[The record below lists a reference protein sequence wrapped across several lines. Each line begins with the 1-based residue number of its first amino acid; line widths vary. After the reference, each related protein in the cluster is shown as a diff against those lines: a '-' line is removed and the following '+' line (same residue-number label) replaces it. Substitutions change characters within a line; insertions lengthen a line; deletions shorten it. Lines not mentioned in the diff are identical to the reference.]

1 MSNSA
6 SSCHPSSIA
15 STVADF
21 TEMPSARAGAANAR
35 RKRAASPRRKRAF
48 QAATGAAWKY
58 EFEKG
63 TRLIGSLVGVEI
75 NPLAAVNRTGNGTAG
90 KEGPAGARPGAAR
103 QVMRPRYNLP
113 LFTTAGQRPS

>member
-6 SSCHPSSIA
+6 SSCHPSSTA

-35 RKRAASPRRKRAF
+35 RKRTASRWRRRAF
-48 QAATGAAWKY
+48 HAATGAAWKS
-58 EFEKG
+58 EFEKV

-75 NPLAAVNRTGNGTAG
+75 NPLAAVNRTGNGAAG
-90 KEGPAGARPGAAR
+90 KEGRDGASVVPAR

-113 LFTTAGQRPS
+113 LFTTAG